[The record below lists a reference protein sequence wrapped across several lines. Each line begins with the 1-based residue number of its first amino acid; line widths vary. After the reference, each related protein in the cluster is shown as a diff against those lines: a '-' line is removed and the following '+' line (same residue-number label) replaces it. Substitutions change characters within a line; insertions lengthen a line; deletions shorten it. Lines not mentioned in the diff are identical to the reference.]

1 MQKLYRSTQQMCTV
15 FEEED
20 VIVPPLLQPSL
31 HVLRVREAFYNHCI
45 TEIEKRRTAVLMKM
59 FSARVQKGGPG
70 GIPRP
75 IEQHS
80 HIPERYIK
88 DMLAVL
94 HEQVACEHGLFVD
107 VFRDPDSHASGRG
120 KETLSRIP
128 SGVMLTDTAAG
139 VVETMIDH
147 ITEPVVS
154 ALFTR
159 AQKVLENCQDVII
172 LVKISNLFQ
181 FYREVLA
188 KHCSHSSTLISS
200 LASARKATLAKVLQH
215 LKQKSDMLTLSPPIP
230 PSDGSPP
237 ISLNSQMDI
246 LTQLLKNVES
256 SKDDEEQSDD
266 IVASVLRAVVEPM
279 IQVCM
284 LSATGLGEVD
294 VTVYLLNCFVLID
307 TSLGS
312 VSKSA
317 LIDRKREAMGAQIDA
332 YLGTAAQLEA
342 QHLLQSCHL
351 SLLWGEVAKYQERV
365 GDDSAAPLLQRPGMD
380 VQSVSR
386 TLSLFEESL
395 FTDALH
401 QLPVVGRICDD
412 ELSKSCRRRSLV
424 TLLNTY
430 QRIYEALNDPKNGYV
445 GVMNPVC
452 KYDPAQVKAF
462 LKL

>member
-1 MQKLYRSTQQMCTV
+1 MCTA
-15 FEEED
+15 FEDED

-31 HVLRVREAFYNHCI
+31 HVLHVREAFYKHCI
-45 TEIEKRRTAVLMKM
+45 SEIEKRRTTVLMKM
-59 FSARVQKGGPG
+59 FSDRVQKGGPG

-107 VFRDPDSHASGRG
+107 VFRARESHSSLVRG
-120 KETLSRIP
+120 KKETLVRTS
-128 SGVMLTDTAAG
+128 SGVVLDESAAG
-139 VVETMIDH
+139 IVETVIDH

-181 FYREVLA
+181 FYREVFA
-188 KHCSHSSTLISS
+188 KHCSPSSTLISS
-200 LASARKATLAKVLQH
+200 LTSARKATLAKVLQH

-237 ISLNSQMDI
+237 MSLNSQMEI
-246 LTQLLKNVES
+246 LTQLLKNVDS
-256 SKDDEEQSDD
+256 SRDEEEQRDD

-307 TSLGS
+307 TSLRNF
-312 VSKSA
+312 SKSP
-317 LIDRKREAMGAQIDA
+317 LIDKKREALSAQIDA

-351 SLLWGEVAKYQERV
+351 SSLWGEIAKYQEKAS
-365 GDDSAAPLLQRPGMD
+365 GDGIVPLLQRPGMD

-386 TLSLFEESL
+386 ALSLFEESL

-401 QLPVVGRICDD
+401 QIPVVGRICDD